1 MFLLVFFMRLCEY
14 VNMKATYNPPFSITP
29 SILNLVAEITETVG
43 RISAVSMPLHL
54 RKDNK
59 IRSIHSSLAIE
70 NNSLSLEQVSAIVEG
85 KKIVGLKKEIE
96 EVKNAYAC
104 YELISKLNPTS
115 VQDLLKAHATMMS
128 DLVKKSGEFRTSGVA
143 VYKGDEVVHMAP
155 PAPQVPKL
163 IERLFDWLKNAT
175 IHPLIA
181 SCVFHYE
188 FEFIHHFSDGNGRIG
203 RFWQNLILSKWNSV
217 FAYIPIETVIY
228 DNQKEYYEVLNIA
241 DNTADSTLFIE
252 FLLKAIKK
260 ALQSF
265 SINHSIDIPEHD
277 VRVKKLLKALSNK
290 TLSTVEIMK
299 KLKLKNRANFMQ
311 NYLNPALKANAIV
324 STSSTLSNPNQKYRV
339 S

>member
-1 MFLLVFFMRLCEY
+1 
-14 VNMKATYNPPFSITP
+14 MKATYNPPFSITP
-29 SILNLVAEITETVG
+29 SILNLVAEIIETVS
-43 RISAVSMPLHL
+43 RISAVSMSLHL

-115 VQDLLKAHATMMS
+115 VQDLLKAHATMMF
-128 DLVKKSGEFRTSGVA
+128 DLVKKSGEFRTGGVA
-143 VYKGDEVVHMAP
+143 VYKGDEVVHIAP

-188 FEFIHHFSDGNGRIG
+188 FEFIHPFADGNGRMG
-203 RFWQNLILSKWNSV
+203 RFWQSLILSKWNPILT
-217 FAYIPIETVIY
+217 YIPIETVIY

-265 SINHSIDIPEHD
+265 SANSSIADVPEYD
-277 VRVKKLLKALSNK
+277 ERVMKLLKALGSK
-290 TLSTVEIMK
+290 TLSVVEIMK

-311 NYLNPALKANAIV
+311 NYLNPALKANAIKA
-324 STSSTLSNPNQKYRV
+324 TSSAPNTPNRKYRAL
-339 S
+339 